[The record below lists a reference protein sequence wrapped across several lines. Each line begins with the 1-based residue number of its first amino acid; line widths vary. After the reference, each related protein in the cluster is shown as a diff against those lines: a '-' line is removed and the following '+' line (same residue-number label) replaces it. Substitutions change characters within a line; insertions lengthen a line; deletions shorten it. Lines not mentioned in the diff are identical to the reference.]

1 MSSKKNKRIPM
12 LLPSQ
17 TSWVILAGGQAS
29 RMGGNDK
36 GLIKLNDKPLV
47 QHVLERLQPQTDHIL
62 INANRNQ
69 EWYQQFAPVV
79 SDQFAGYPGP
89 LGGIHAGL
97 NAAQTDWVGFVPCD
111 SPMIARDLVARFCA
125 AVTPQT
131 DILVAT
137 DGEHQQPVFTLFH
150 KRVLPKLAAFL
161 ERGDRKIILL
171 YNECHTAEV
180 DFSDSPDC
188 FFNLNTPQEL
198 AQFGALQP

>member
-1 MSSKKNKRIPM
+1 M

-36 GLIKLNDKPLV
+36 GLITLNDKPLIR
-47 QHVLERLQPQTDHIL
+47 HVLERLEPQSEQIL

-69 EWYQQFAPVV
+69 DWYQQFAPVI
-79 SDQFAGYPGP
+79 SDTFTDYPGP

-97 NAAQTDWVGFVPCD
+97 SAATTDWVGFVPCD
-111 SPMIARDLVARFCA
+111 SPMIANDLVQRFCD
-125 AVTPQT
+125 AVTPGC
-131 DILVAT
+131 DILVAS
-137 DGEHQQPVFTLFH
+137 DGQHQQPVFTLFH
-150 KRVLPKLAAFL
+150 KRVLPKLSTFL
-161 ERGDRKIILL
+161 ERGDRKIVLL
-171 YNECHTAEV
+171 YNECHTREV
-180 DFSDSPDC
+180 DFSDCPDC

>member
-1 MSSKKNKRIPM
+1 M

-36 GLIKLNDKPLV
+36 GLITLNDKPLIR
-47 QHVLERLQPQTDHIL
+47 HVLERLEPQSEQIL

-69 EWYQQFAPVV
+69 DWYQQFAPVI
-79 SDQFAGYPGP
+79 SDTFTDYPGP

-97 NAAQTDWVGFVPCD
+97 SAATTDWVGFVPCD
-111 SPMIARDLVARFCA
+111 SPMIANDLVQRFCD
-125 AVTPQT
+125 AVTPGC
-131 DILVAT
+131 DILVAS
-137 DGEHQQPVFTLFH
+137 DGQHQQPVFTLFH
-150 KRVLPKLAAFL
+150 KRVLPKLSAFL
-161 ERGDRKIILL
+161 ERGDRKIVLL
-171 YNECHTAEV
+171 YNECHTREV
-180 DFSDSPDC
+180 DFSDCPDC